1 MELTTVKLVTII
13 AEAILEER
21 ILHDLRQLGARGYTV
36 GAVRGEG
43 TRGVHAS
50 EWEGKS
56 LRIETLV
63 APDIAEAILRHLA
76 ATYFPHFAVIA
87 YMADVQVVRGEKFRG
102 RQ

>member
-13 AEAILEER
+13 AEAVLEDR
-21 ILHDLRQLGARGYTV
+21 ILHDLRQLGARGYTIGTV
-36 GAVRGEG
+36 QGEG

-63 APDIAEAILRHLA
+63 SPEPAEKILQHLA
-76 ATYFPHFAVIA
+76 AVYFPHFAVVA
-87 YMADVQVVRGEKFRG
+87 YVMDVQVVRGAKFG
-102 RQ
+102 V